1 MVGRDGHNPSTK
13 ALVPEK
19 EREGRMGRAQAR
31 MWAVQQTSAEG
42 PRGGTVWP
50 RTLDP
55 CAVCRVHF
63 SPGLER
69 AQGEA
74 GVPM

>member
-1 MVGRDGHNPSTK
+1 MFGRDGHNPGTR

-31 MWAVQQTSAEG
+31 VWPVQQTSEEG
-42 PRGGTVWP
+42 PRGSEVWP
-50 RTLDP
+50 RTLDAS
-55 CAVCRVHF
+55 AVCRVHS
-63 SPGLER
+63 SPSLEG